1 MNYGIIDSATNR
13 LAGFT
18 NFLADYPDCQ
28 CVELEY
34 DLSLVGKKLEN
45 GQWVSSNEP
54 YVSEHAKFLESM
66 RPRAAKTAEEWLSS
80 QGYSSI
86 RLVTLL
92 DLENKLSEV
101 LGSSPKLTAVRTWIN
116 GILATF
122 IQNPA
127 PRADWP
133 AAPFTFEETTQ
144 EAWLAL

>member
-1 MNYGIIDSATNR
+1 MTNTAIIIEAGKLVDGPNVPPTKIILRGSQVILAEGAAFQTGDR
-13 LAGFT
+13 LFT
-18 NFLADYPDCQ
+18 YRQEMGSC
-28 CVELEY
+28 
-34 DLSLVGKKLEN
+34 
-45 GQWVSSNEP
+45 
-54 YVSEHAKFLESM
+54 FLEEENSSF
-66 RPRAAKTAEEWLSS
+66 TAEEWLQN
-80 QGYSSI
+80 QGYSSM

-92 DLENKLSEV
+92 DLENQLASV